1 MADVLRPHGFVE
13 GKNLTIDYRA
23 WALHVDQISEYAAE
37 LVKARV
43 DVISAGG
50 DVAIRAAQQVT
61 KTVPILGVTDD
72 MVGSGLVS
80 SMARPDGNTTGISIL
95 APELDSKRRK
105 F

>member
-13 GKNLTIDYRA
+13 SKNLIDYRA
-23 WALHVDQISEYAAE
+23 WALYVDQISEYAAE

-61 KTVPILGVTDD
+61 KTVPILGLQTIWSGR
-72 MVGSGLVS
+72 GS
-80 SMARPDGNTTGISIL
+80 
-95 APELDSKRRK
+95 
-105 F
+105 